1 MNKLI
6 YCTLILFF
14 KILTKVIM
22 KRSILLF
29 VLALSFSAL
38 VSAQEL
44 GIRAGAVTGGYAA
57 VDGVFST
64 GQFSR
69 IHADVSFG
77 NGVGIDALWDFLY
90 RPLSG
95 EAFNWYVGAGPY
107 IWIGDPFQLGIVAEV
122 GLEYRFNSVPLVLGA
137 DWRPWFRLIDNTDIG
152 FGGFGVNLRYVFGQ
166 N

>member
-1 MNKLI
+1 
-6 YCTLILFF
+6 
-14 KILTKVIM
+14 M
-22 KRSILLF
+22 KRVFLLAVFTISFFSF
-29 VLALSFSAL
+29 VN
-38 VSAQEL
+38 AQEV
-44 GIRAGAVTGGYAA
+44 GIRVGDVSGGNVA
-57 VDGVFST
+57 VDAVFSL
-64 GQFSR
+64 GEFSR

-95 EAFNWYVGAGPY
+95 EAFHWYVGAGPY
-107 IWIGDPFQLGIVAEV
+107 AFIGDPFQLGIVAEV

-152 FGGFGVNLRYVFGQ
+152 FGGFGVNLRWAFGQ

>member
-1 MNKLI
+1 MKKI
-6 YCTLILFF
+6 FILFA
-14 KILTKVIM
+14 
-22 KRSILLF
+22 
-29 VLALSFSAL
+29 VLMFITTSA
-38 VSAQEL
+38 SAQSEL
-44 GIRAGAVTGGYAA
+44 GIRGGDVSGGNVA
-57 VDGVFST
+57 VDAVFSL
-64 GQFSR
+64 GEFSR

-95 EAFNWYVGAGPY
+95 EAFHWYVGAGPY
-107 IWIGDPFQLGIVAEV
+107 AFIGDPFQLGIVAEV

-152 FGGFGVNLRYVFGQ
+152 FGGFGVNLRWAFGQ